1 MSTKIDFLK
10 LTLMDALD
18 LAMLIEVEA
27 HDRYTQF
34 AERLGSHTE
43 GDAASVFEAMAV
55 NESKHGEEIA
65 KRRLA
70 LFGQA
75 KPNVTLADIFDV
87 EAPDVG
93 WATWRMS
100 PLKAYWVAL
109 TAEQKARDYY
119 DQALRYVTN
128 PEVKALFEELRD
140 EEVEHVRM
148 CEEQIAKL
156 PPSAKSDLGDEDEDA
171 VPNTEGRRSN
181 AY

>member
-1 MSTKIDFLK
+1 MSTKIDYSK

-27 HDRYTQF
+27 QQRYTQF

-55 NESKHGEEIA
+55 NEGKHGEEIA
-65 KRRLA
+65 RRRLA
-70 LFGQA
+70 LFGETR
-75 KPNVTLADIFDV
+75 PNVKLADIFDV

-109 TAEQKARDYY
+109 TAERKARDFY

-128 PEVKALFEELRD
+128 PEVKTLFEELRD

-148 CEEQIAKL
+148 CEELIAKL
-156 PPSAKSDLGDEDEDA
+156 PQSAKSDLEDEDEGA
-171 VPNTEGRRSN
+171 VPNTEGRRSA

>member
-1 MSTKIDFLK
+1 MSTKIDYSK

-27 HDRYTQF
+27 YKRYSQF
-34 AERLGSHTE
+34 AERLGSHTA

-55 NESKHGEEIA
+55 NESKHSEEIA

-70 LFGQA
+70 LFGETR
-75 KPNVTLADIFDV
+75 PNVSLDDIFDV

-93 WATWRMS
+93 WVTWRMS

-109 TAEQKARDYY
+109 TAEQKARDFY
-119 DQALRYVTN
+119 DRALRYVTN
-128 PEVKALFEELRD
+128 PEVKALFEQLRD

-148 CEEQIAKL
+148 CEEEIAKL
-156 PPSAKSDLGDEDEDA
+156 PPSATTDVVDEDEDA
-171 VPNTEGRRSN
+171 VPNTEGRRSA

>member
-1 MSTKIDFLK
+1 MSTKIDPSK

-27 HDRYTQF
+27 HDRYAQF

-43 GDAASVFEAMAV
+43 GDAASVFAAMAV

-65 KRRLA
+65 KRRMA
-70 LFGQA
+70 LFGET
-75 KPNVTLADIFDV
+75 KPNVKLSDIFDV

-109 TAEQKARDYY
+109 TAERKARDYY
-119 DQALRYVTN
+119 ELALRYVTN

-156 PPSAKSDLGDEDEDA
+156 PPSALSDLEDEDEDA
-171 VPNTEGRRSN
+171 VPNSEGRRSN

>member
-1 MSTKIDFLK
+1 MSTKIDYSK

-18 LAMLIEVEA
+18 LAMLIEAEA
-27 HDRYTQF
+27 YKRYCQF

-70 LFGQA
+70 LFGETR
-75 KPNVTLADIFDV
+75 PNVSLDDIFDV

-93 WATWRMS
+93 WVTWRMS

-109 TAEQKARDYY
+109 TAERKARDFY

-128 PEVKALFEELRD
+128 PEVKALFEQLRD

-148 CEEQIAKL
+148 CEEEIAKL
-156 PPSAKSDLGDEDEDA
+156 PPSAMSDVEDEDEDA
-171 VPNTEGRRSN
+171 VPNTEGRRSA